1 MICFILRATHR
12 THGVTDPHRRQ
23 VLRAEI
29 DALVARLYG
38 LTEAEF
44 THILGTFPLVD
55 LATKQL
61 TLETYRDL
69 LHLGKFP
76 SPSQ

>member
-1 MICFILRATHR
+1 MICFVLRATHR
-12 THGVTDPHRRQ
+12 THRVTDPHRRQ
-23 VLRAEI
+23 ILRAEI
-29 DALVARLYG
+29 DALVARLYN

-61 TLETYRDL
+61 TLATYRTIECRE
-69 LHLGKFP
+69 
-76 SPSQ
+76 